1 MIRVLILFLVLVAT
15 AAAYLFMNRSTDLP
29 ELPALIKPTAQ
40 ETKTETDPHTEP
52 EPTPEVV
59 EQARVHID
67 QITAPPED
75 SIDIEKADHFV
86 TASQFLKLPLQHT
99 ESEAVLETVDDSGTK
114 TFAVETG
121 AVNVAPVITSATPT
135 IVVGKDELTESNR
148 IKLQELLDR
157 PEASSKQVFYIH
169 AVNEGDSQGLWG
181 ILQRGLTRTFAE
193 GIALGEKQKTLYVE
207 IPEEADEKLENQLS
221 SFLGKILQQKVE
233 STYIYNYRSG
243 RLGDDPDMIE
253 PGQQL
258 IIVEF
263 SEDELV
269 RVYNHFIRQ

>member
-1 MIRVLILFLVLVAT
+1 
-15 AAAYLFMNRSTDLP
+15 MNRSADLP
-29 ELPALIKPTAQ
+29 DLPALIAPTTPEA
-40 ETKTETDPHTEP
+40 ESEPPTEP

-59 EQARVHID
+59 KQAREHID

-86 TASQFLKLPLQHT
+86 TASQLLKLPIQQT
-99 ESEAVLETVDDSGTK
+99 ESEAVLETVDDAGTK
-114 TFAVETG
+114 TFGVETG
-121 AVNVAPVITSATPT
+121 AISVAPVTTSATPT
-135 IVVGKDELTESNR
+135 IVVGEAELTASNR

-157 PEASSKQVFYIH
+157 PETSAKQVFYIH

-193 GIALGEKQKTLYVE
+193 GIVLGKKQQTLYVE

-221 SFLGKILQQKVE
+221 SFLGKVLQQKVE

-243 RLGDDPDMIE
+243 RLGDDPDLIE

>member
-1 MIRVLILFLVLVAT
+1 MIRVLILFLVLVAA

-29 ELPALIKPTAQ
+29 DLPALIKEVVP
-40 ETKTETDPHTEP
+40 ETETTTPAEP
-52 EPTPEVV
+52 EPAPEIVK
-59 EQARVHID
+59 QAREHID

-75 SIDIEKADHFV
+75 TIDIQKADHFV
-86 TASQFLKLPLQHT
+86 TSSQLLSLPIQQT
-99 ESEAVLETVDDSGTK
+99 QSEAVLETVNDSGTK
-114 TFAVETG
+114 TFGVDTG
-121 AVNVAPVITSATPT
+121 AVSVAPATPGP
-135 IVVGKDELTESNR
+135 IVVGEETLTAGNR

-157 PEASSKQVFYIH
+157 PESSSKQVFYIH

-193 GIALGEKQKTLYVE
+193 GITLGEKQNTLYVE

-221 SFLGKILQQKVE
+221 SFLGKVLQHKVE

-243 RLGDDPDMIE
+243 RLGNDPNLIE

-263 SEDELV
+263 SEDELI
-269 RVYNHFIRQ
+269 RVYNHFISQ